1 MGQQTSERSDQPV
14 GSPKAPGWGFWLWW
28 VLASTVGWSVGGY
41 LGSAAGWGLSRG
53 IAVVGYGAGAAAGGI
68 AAGVLQWL
76 VLRQQVARAGWW
88 VLASTVAGA
97 VIGVVGVVVGA
108 AVGFGVRWVDGGPET
123 TGANSG
129 GDWVLGVGL
138 VLYGTVLGVLQ
149 WLVLRQQV
157 ARAGWWVLASTVGWP
172 VSIGVGGIG
181 VQAVRAVT
189 DVTLP
194 AVTAALIPAIY
205 GAITGSVLVWL
216 LRQPV
221 PAAATEE

>member
-1 MGQQTSERSDQPV
+1 MNAATSLWAAPR
-14 GSPKAPGWGFWLWW
+14 APGWRVWLWW
-28 VLASTVGWSVGGY
+28 VLATAVGWSVGGY

-181 VQAVRAVT
+181 VQAVRSVTGRDAARGDRGLDPGHVWGHYGVGAGVAVASAGARSGNGG
-189 DVTLP
+189 V
-194 AVTAALIPAIY
+194 AV
-205 GAITGSVLVWL
+205 
-216 LRQPV
+216 
-221 PAAATEE
+221 

>member
-1 MGQQTSERSDQPV
+1 MNGERAPV
-14 GSPKAPGWGFWLWW
+14 GWRVWLWW
-28 VLASTVGWSVGGY
+28 VLATAVGWSVGGY

-123 TGANSG
+123 TGPTAAGTGSWVWGWSSTGPCSG
-129 GDWVLGVGL
+129 CCNGWCCGSRSPG
-138 VLYGTVLGVLQ
+138 
-149 WLVLRQQV
+149 
-157 ARAGWWVLASTVGWP
+157 RAGGCWLAPWAG
-172 VSIGVGGIG
+172 
-181 VQAVRAVT
+181 
-189 DVTLP
+189 L
-194 AVTAALIPAIY
+194 
-205 GAITGSVLVWL
+205 
-216 LRQPV
+216 
-221 PAAATEE
+221 

>member
-88 VLASTVAGA
+88 VLASTV
-97 VIGVVGVVVGA
+97 
-108 AVGFGVRWVDGGPET
+108 
-123 TGANSG
+123 
-129 GDWVLGVGL
+129 
-138 VLYGTVLGVLQ
+138 
-149 WLVLRQQV
+149 
-157 ARAGWWVLASTVGWP
+157 GWP